1 MPVHLPSGLMASVS
15 GFRGKVGESLGPGL
29 AAGLAAAYGSF
40 LQEEGDGDS
49 VLVGRDTRTSG
60 PMLQRAVVAGLLSA
74 GCRVT
79 EVGVVPTPTAL
90 LAVADAGAAGGIVVT
105 ASHNPAEWNALKLAV
120 GAGTF
125 LPPERMERFMTFL
138 RTRDPAPARWDALR
152 NADRDDGA
160 VARHIERILA
170 LPFLDVDRIR
180 DAKIAVALDCVNGAG
195 NAIMPRLLERLG
207 CRVEAIGAVPDGR
220 FHRDPEPTAA
230 NLRELCELVRET
242 GAQVGFAVDPDAD
255 RLSLVD
261 EEGRPLG
268 EDLTLALAAE
278 VVLRRR
284 PGTVVA
290 NLSTS
295 RVVEDAA
302 ARHGCP
308 VVRAPVGEIHV
319 AARMVAEG
327 AVVGGEGNGGVI
339 VPALHHTRDAAAAAA
354 LILQRLVDGGEPEGG
369 AAPFAPAEPAEAR
382 RAAAPASRTPSSLVA
397 QLPAYRIVKEKT
409 GFRRESLPAAYDAL
423 LGAFPEGR
431 TDRSDG
437 LRIEW
442 PEARSWLHVRPSGTE
457 PVVRLIAE
465 APAGAADAEDEA
477 AARRVVDQAAQ
488 LLAELRPLEPS
499 ADAGR

>member
-1 MPVHLPSGLMASVS
+1 MPVHLPSGLMASIS
-15 GFRGKVGESLGPGL
+15 GFRGKVGESLGPEL
-29 AAGLAAAYGSF
+29 VAGLAAAYGSF
-40 LQEEGDGDS
+40 LREEGDGDS

-79 EVGVVPTPTAL
+79 ELGMVPTPTAL
-90 LAVADAGAAGGIVVT
+90 MAVADAGAAGGIVVT
-105 ASHNPAEWNALKLAV
+105 ASHNPAEWNALKFAV

-125 LPPERMERFMTFL
+125 LPPERMDRFLTFL
-138 RTRDPAPARWDALR
+138 RTRDPVPARWDALR
-152 NADRDDGA
+152 PVDRDEGA
-160 VARHIERILA
+160 VARHLERILA

-180 DAKIAVALDCVNGAG
+180 DAGIAVALDCVNGVG
-195 NAIMPRLLERLG
+195 NAIMPPLLERLG
-207 CRVEAIGAVPDGR
+207 CRVEAIGATPDGR
-220 FHRDPEPTAA
+220 FPRDPEPTPE
-230 NLRELCELVRET
+230 NLRALCRLVRDA

-261 EEGRPLG
+261 EKGRPLG

-284 PGTVVA
+284 PGTVVT

-319 AARMVAEG
+319 AARMIADG
-327 AVVGGEGNGGVI
+327 AAVGGEGNGGVI

-354 LILQRLVDGGEPEGG
+354 LILQRLVDGAERGG
-369 AAPFAPAEPAEAR
+369 GPEPAGAG
-382 RAAAPASRTPSSLVA
+382 RAVAPASQPPAPPVAPPSSIVA
-397 QLPAYRIVKEKT
+397 QLPAYQIVKEKT
-409 GFRRESLPAAYDAL
+409 KLRRKMLPAAYRAL
-423 LGAFPEGR
+423 LHELPEGR

-465 APAGAADAEDEA
+465 APAADAEDEP
-477 AARRVVDQAAQ
+477 AARRLVDRASRV
-488 LLAELRPLEPS
+488 LAELPALEAS
-499 ADAGR
+499 AVGGR